1 MATVVDI
8 CNLALSH
15 LGDKATVASIEPPEG
30 SPQASHCSR
39 FYPVARD
46 FMLEAHDWGFNT
58 ARAQLAD
65 QSVATPP
72 PSPWQ
77 FAYALPAN
85 CLRLLSVLP
94 PDADSDDRR
103 QAYVR
108 ETAGGADLIY
118 CNQSDA
124 VARYTWRVLD
134 PTRFSPLFVDAVSRL
149 LASYLAGP
157 VIKGDEGARMADAQF
172 KAALAILERAKL
184 SDSRQV
190 RSDIWRDDLRGRPA
204 WLRDRLMGVRHD

>member
-58 ARAQLAD
+58 ARVTLAD
-65 QSVATPP
+65 QSSATPP
-72 PSPWQ
+72 PSAWTY
-77 FAYALPAN
+77 AYALPAN
-85 CLRLLSVLP
+85 CLRLLAVLP
-94 PDADSDDRR
+94 PDAGSDDQQ

-108 ETAGGADLIY
+108 ETAGGTDVIY
-118 CNQSDA
+118 CNQENA
-124 VARYTWRVLD
+124 VARYTWRVPD
-134 PTRFSPLFVDAVSRL
+134 PTRFSSLFVDAVARL

-172 KAALAILERAKL
+172 KAALSIIERAKL
-184 SDSRQV
+184 SDSRQT
-190 RSDIWRDDLRGRPA
+190 RSNVWRDDQRGRPA

>member
-1 MATVVDI
+1 VATVVDI

-30 SPQASHCSR
+30 SPQASHCAR
-39 FYPVARD
+39 FYSIARD

-58 ARAQLAD
+58 GRAVLAD

-72 PSPWQ
+72 PPAW
-77 FAYALPAN
+77 AYTYALPAN
-85 CLRLLSVLP
+85 CLRLLAVLP
-94 PDADSDDRR
+94 ADADSDDLQ

-108 ETAGGADLIY
+108 ETAGGTDVIY
-118 CNQSDA
+118 TNQADA

-134 PTRFSPLFVDAVSRL
+134 PTRFSPLFVDAVARL

-172 KAALAILERAKL
+172 KAALSIIERARL
-184 SDSRQV
+184 SDSRQTRTDV
-190 RSDIWRDDLRGRPA
+190 WRDDMRRRPA
-204 WLRDRLMGVRHD
+204 WLRDRLTGARHD

>member
-30 SPQASHCSR
+30 SPQASHCAR

-58 ARAQLAD
+58 ARVRLAD
-65 QSVATPP
+65 QSVAVPP
-72 PSPWQ
+72 PASWGVT
-77 FAYALPAN
+77 YALPAN
-85 CLRLLSVLP
+85 CLRLLAVLP
-94 PDADSDDRR
+94 PDADSDDRQ

-108 ETAGGADLIY
+108 ESAGGVDVIY
-118 CNQSDA
+118 CNQPDA

-134 PTRFSPLFVDAVSRL
+134 PTRFSPLFVDAEARL

-172 KAALAILERAKL
+172 KAALAIMERGRL
-184 SDSRQV
+184 SDSRQA
-190 RSDIWRDDLRGRPA
+190 RTDIWRDDLRARPV
-204 WLRDRLMGVRHD
+204 WLRDRLIGVRHD

>member
-46 FMLEAHDWGFNT
+46 FMLEAYDWGFNT
-58 ARAQLAD
+58 ARAVLAD

-72 PSPWQ
+72 ASPW
-77 FAYALPAN
+77 AYTYALPAN
-85 CLRLLSVLP
+85 CLRLLAVLP
-94 PDADSDDRR
+94 PDADSEDLQ
-103 QAYVR
+103 QAFVR
-108 ETAGGADLIY
+108 ETAGGADIIY
-118 CNQSDA
+118 CNQQNA

-134 PTRFSPLFVDAVSRL
+134 PTRFSPLFVDAVARL

-157 VIKGDEGARMADAQF
+157 IMKGDEGARMADAQF
-172 KAALAILERAKL
+172 KAALSVVERAKL
-184 SDSRQV
+184 SDSRQA
-190 RSDIWRDDLRGRPA
+190 RSDIWRDDTRGRPP
-204 WLRDRLMGVRHD
+204 WLKDRLIGVRHD

>member
-39 FYPVARD
+39 FYPMARD

-58 ARAQLAD
+58 ARVVLAD
-65 QSVATPP
+65 LSVAAPP
-72 PSPWQ
+72 PSPWA
-77 FAYALPAN
+77 FTYALPAN
-85 CLRLLSVLP
+85 ALRLLAVLP
-94 PDADSDDRR
+94 ADADSDDR
-103 QAYVR
+103 QQPYVR
-108 ETAGGADLIY
+108 ETAGGSDVIY
-118 CNQSDA
+118 CNQANA

-134 PTRFSPLFVDAVSRL
+134 PTRFSPLFVDAVARL

-172 KAALAILERAKL
+172 KAALSIIERARL
-184 SDSRQV
+184 SDSRQA
-190 RSDIWRDDLRGRPA
+190 RTNIWRDDTRGRPP
-204 WLRDRLMGVRHD
+204 WLKDRFEVRQ

>member
-58 ARAQLAD
+58 ARAMLAD
-65 QSVATPP
+65 QSVATAPP
-72 PSPWQ
+72 APW
-77 FAYALPAN
+77 AYTYALPAN
-85 CLRLLSVLP
+85 CLRLLAVLP
-94 PDADSDDRR
+94 PDADSEDLQ

-108 ETAGGADLIY
+108 ETASGADVIY
-118 CNQSDA
+118 CNQENA

-134 PTRFSPLFVDAVSRL
+134 PTRFSAVFADAVARL

-172 KAALAILERAKL
+172 KAALSIIERAKL
-184 SDSRQV
+184 SDSRQT
-190 RSDIWRDDLRGRPA
+190 RTDIWRDATRSRPP
-204 WLRDRLMGVRHD
+204 WLRDRLIGGRQ